1 MGGTASAASSTVS
14 AGSPATAVSHT
25 VTRAAQSAAH
35 SFRTRSRMESATPVG
50 QAAPRGG
57 AQAGTA
63 EPPPGIPSQ
72 TYLDGVPTVGA
83 LFFTTGTQAHFC
95 TASVVDSDYYSWP
108 TLFLVAQALQ
118 A

>member
-25 VTRAAQSAAH
+25 VTRAARSAAH